1 MAQEPT
7 GWTWRGTRL
16 FGNQV
21 IFFDRCDTESK
32 EVYGHYQYDPF
43 HQTLVRDDD
52 TILPDTSGTDK
63 YEVHRM
69 IAAIDSCIEITNQV
83 SSIEEVLTAGGEED
97 GYFPSNRLP
106 FCSSNTDLSSE
117 DTSDALWQGCSNT
130 TRYLQVL
137 EGAGK
142 INKTIWQYVNYW
154 RNFEAVTSSSE
165 QTINNEWFIPSIEEL
180 EKLYE
185 ARSYLMGITDSISR
199 ITSGQWADGGEEFY
213 IWSSTLSGDKTEARV
228 LNWADGK
235 TDHSEKLESRVPR
248 LILCRYV

>member
-32 EVYGHYQYDPF
+32 ETHGHYQYDPF

-52 TILPDTSGTDK
+52 SITNDGADRSD
-63 YEVHRM
+63 HRM
-69 IAAIDSCIEITNQV
+69 IAVIDSCIEITNQV

-106 FCSSNTDLSSE
+106 FCSGNRDL
-117 DTSDALWQGCSNT
+117 TAATGTAVWTGCSNT
-130 TRYLQVL
+130 TSCLQVL
-137 EGAGK
+137 EGANK

-154 RNFEAVTSSSE
+154 RNFEATAASSE
-165 QTINNEWFIPSIEEL
+165 QTVNNEWFIPSKDEL
-180 EKLYE
+180 LQLWNS
-185 ARSYLMGITDSISR
+185 RSYLMGITDSISR
-199 ITSGQWADGGEEFY
+199 VTSGQWGAGGENFY
-213 IWSSTLSGDKTEARV
+213 IWSSSVTTDGRAYVLDWETGDTNTLVEFD
-228 LNWADGK
+228 N
-235 TDHSEKLESRVPR
+235 RVPR

>member
-21 IFFDRCDTESK
+21 IFYDRCDTELK
-32 EVYGHYQYDPF
+32 ETYGHYQYDPF
-43 HQTLVRDDD
+43 HQTLVRDDVSM
-52 TILPDTSGTDK
+52 TNLGENG

-69 IAAIDSCIEITNQV
+69 IAAIDSCIEITDQV
-83 SSIEEVLTAGGEED
+83 SSIEEVLADNDEEK

-106 FCSSNTDLSSE
+106 FCQTNNDLSDV

-130 TRYLQVL
+130 TIYEDKL
-137 EGAGK
+137 EGADK
-142 INKTIWQYVNYW
+142 LNKTIWQYVNYW
-154 RNFEAVTSSSE
+154 RNFEAIPASGN
-165 QTINNEWFIPSIEEL
+165 QTLNNEWFIPSIEEL

-199 ITSGQWADGGEEFY
+199 ITSGQWGEGGEEFY
-213 IWSSTLSGDKTEARV
+213 IWSSSLSGDKTEARV
-228 LNWADGK
+228 LNWANGK